1 MSASD
6 SLFCFTSNKI
16 DFHPCPNCRAPML
29 VRIKSAGPDLSLA
42 TFECFNCDN
51 VVVIPGHRLSLRVG
65 AGDARWAFRMFDIR
79 LTSRE
84 EVPSWIDS
92 ATKNNS
98 NGSSNSAADYRAQHL
113 ILRLR

>member
-29 VRIKSAGPDLSLA
+29 VRIKSNLSVR

-51 VVVIPGHRLSLRVG
+51 VVVVPDDQSEPSL
-65 AGDARWAFRMFDIR
+65 
-79 LTSRE
+79 
-84 EVPSWIDS
+84 
-92 ATKNNS
+92 
-98 NGSSNSAADYRAQHL
+98 
-113 ILRLR
+113 